1 MNRRGLCRL
10 ASLVDLARYT
20 KLLPSPH
27 GPMAPKQDQSWSP
40 FEEPL
45 VVVGVVAEDRLGSTL
60 LLEGRQPSNLG
71 DRYDGKGAINHGW
84 I

>member
-1 MNRRGLCRL
+1 
-10 ASLVDLARYT
+10 
-20 KLLPSPH
+20 
-27 GPMAPKQDQSWSP
+27 MAPKQDQSWSP